1 MTLSNSGKFRLKQLH
16 GGLVRM
22 LFALLLITCGGWAQS
37 AFAGTLRGKIVDS
50 QTGEPLMFV
59 SVVVTGTTKGAATD
73 LDGVFVIRDVPA
85 GTYEVSVTMVG
96 YSKRLVTGV
105 VVPEGDAEPLNL
117 TLTPEVIMGEE
128 IEVTAESIKNN
139 NEAALLR
146 ERQKASSVSDAI
158 SQENMS
164 RSGSST
170 AADAMEKVTGVS
182 VEDGKYF
189 YVRGLGDRYTNARLN
204 GATLASSDPDRN
216 SVSMDMFPSNFLE
229 SIVTSKTFTP
239 DQPGDFTGGSV
250 NIRTTTFPE
259 KLNVKFSM
267 SASRNDAAPR
277 DDKFLTYPGGV
288 TDWMAK
294 DDGTRAIPDELE
306 DPGNI
311 PTIGTTFRDS
321 SKAYTLDH
329 LSRTFNPNMGPSTRT
344 VPGYHSEALSI
355 GNQSFVFGK
364 PLGYFAS
371 FSYNRSLSS
380 YREGTTATY
389 YVAGQVD
396 TKSEMESKIRLKDYR
411 STEEVLW
418 GGMANLSFKP
428 HPAHNLHATYNYNR
442 RGESSSRYQVGVYP
456 HSLADGT
463 FFETRTL
470 SYLERT
476 LQALQTGGDHRL
488 KSWFNVDWTA
498 SYTNSKQD
506 EPDLRYFSN
515 SFTPNPND
523 PADTTYDISQ
533 SNYTLPTRYY
543 RDLDEDIYDGL
554 LNTTLPFNQW
564 GGLKSSLKLGGSL
577 SHKMR
582 TFRERRFTYEHS
594 GDANSR
600 YDGDWYSY
608 FTDDVGVVRVDTA
621 LNGNRFYTFGQYITE
636 SSSAAANYDGDQ
648 DIYAAYAMVDLPV
661 TSRLRVITGARYEVT
676 RMHVESQD
684 KNKGVGQL
692 HNNDVLPSV
701 NAVYALRDNMN
712 ARAAYTRTL
721 ARPTFRE
728 LAPYSTFDFV
738 GDGLFSGNPDLKR
751 TLVDNYDL
759 RLEWFVRPGELLALS
774 GFYKDF
780 QDPIE
785 RAIIQN
791 ENNEGQFQN
800 VPSARVTGIEFE
812 ARTRL
817 DHVASSLRNFQIGG
831 NLTLLRSE
839 VQVPPTE
846 LGDRR
851 SYDPD
856 APDTRQ
862 LQGQSPY
869 LINLDA
875 GFNSSRT
882 GTSINLFYN
891 VFGERMSEVATAG
904 SPHIFEQPRGLLD
917 FGLSQNLWRGLSVGV
932 QAKNLLDAS
941 LKKTQEF
948 KGQQYVVTEYKLG
961 RTVKMGF
968 TYNL

>member
-1 MTLSNSGKFRLKQLH
+1 VLT
-16 GGLVRM
+16 V
-22 LFALLLITCGGWAQS
+22 CGAWAEG

-59 SVVVTGTTKGAATD
+59 SVVITGTNKGAATD
-73 LDGVFVIRDVPA
+73 LEGVFVIREVPA
-85 GTYEVSVTMVG
+85 GTYEVNVTMVG
-96 YSKRLVTGV
+96 YSKRVITSV

-128 IEVTAESIKNN
+128 IEVTAEAIKNN

-158 SQENMS
+158 SQENIS

-204 GATLASSDPDRN
+204 GASLASSDPDRN

-229 SIVTSKTFTP
+229 SIVTTKTFTP

-259 KLNVKFSM
+259 KLSVKFSM

-277 DDKFLTYPGGV
+277 DDKFLTYPGGA
-288 TDWMAK
+288 TDWMAT

-306 DPGNI
+306 EPGQLPN
-311 PTIGTTFRDS
+311 IGTTFRDS
-321 SKAYTLDH
+321 TKAYTLDH
-329 LSRTFNPNMGPSTRT
+329 LSKAFNPNMGPSTRT

-355 GNQSFVFGK
+355 GSQSLVFGK

-371 FSYNRSLSS
+371 FSYNKSLSS
-380 YREGTTATY
+380 YEEGTSGWY
-389 YVAGQVD
+389 YLAGHVD
-396 TKSEMESKIRLKDYR
+396 TKTELETNLSLKDYR

-442 RGESSSRYQVGVYP
+442 RGESSTRYQTGIFP
-456 HSLADGT
+456 HTLTDGT

-476 LQALQTGGDHRL
+476 LQAVQAGGDHHL
-488 KSWFNVDWTA
+488 TSWLNTDWTA
-498 SYTNSKQD
+498 SYTNSRQD

-515 SFTPNPND
+515 DFTPDEANPV
-523 PADTTYDISQ
+523 DTFFDIKK

-554 LNTTLPFNQW
+554 LNTTLPFDVW
-564 GGLKSSLKLGGSL
+564 GGLKSSVKLGGSL

-582 TFRERRFTYEHS
+582 TFRERRFTYDHS
-594 GDANSR
+594 GDGESR
-600 YDGDWYSY
+600 YDGDWYNY
-608 FTDDVGVVRVDTA
+608 FTEDVGVVRVDTA
-621 LNGNRFYTFGQYITE
+621 PNGNKFYTFGQYVYE
-636 SSSAAANYDGDQ
+636 SSSPSSNYNGEQ
-648 DIYAAYAMVDLPV
+648 DIYAAYAMIDLPV
-661 TSRLRVITGARYEVT
+661 TRRLRLISGARYEAT
-676 RMHVESQD
+676 RMQVESLD
-684 KNKGVGQL
+684 KNKDVGLL
-692 HNNDVLPSV
+692 HINDVLPSV
-701 NAVYALRDNMN
+701 NVVYALRDNMN
-712 ARAAYTRTL
+712 ARAAFTKTL

-738 GDGLFSGNPDLKR
+738 GDGIVSGNPNLR
-751 TLVDNYDL
+751 RSLIDNYDL
-759 RLEWFVRPGELLALS
+759 RLEWFVRPGELLAVS
-774 GFYKDF
+774 GFYKNF
-780 QDPIE
+780 RDPIE
-785 RAIIQN
+785 RAIISSQ
-791 ENNEGQFQN
+791 NNEIQFQN
-800 VPSARVTGIEFE
+800 VPMARVTGIEFE

-817 DHVASSLRNFQIGG
+817 DHVSGALRNVQIGG
-831 NLTLLRSE
+831 NLTLMESE
-839 VQVPPTE
+839 VKVPPTE
-846 LGDRR
+846 LGERR
-851 SYDPD
+851 SLDPY

-875 GFNSSRT
+875 GFNSPRT
-882 GTSINLFYN
+882 GTSISLFYN
-891 VFGERMSEVATAG
+891 IFGERMSEVAVGG
-904 SPHIFEQPRGLLD
+904 SPHTFEQPRGLLD
-917 FGLSQNLWRGLSVGV
+917 LSLSQNLWRGLSFGF

-948 KGQQYVVTEYKLG
+948 KGQEYIVSEYKLG
-961 RTVKMGF
+961 RTFKMGF
-968 TYNL
+968 SYNL